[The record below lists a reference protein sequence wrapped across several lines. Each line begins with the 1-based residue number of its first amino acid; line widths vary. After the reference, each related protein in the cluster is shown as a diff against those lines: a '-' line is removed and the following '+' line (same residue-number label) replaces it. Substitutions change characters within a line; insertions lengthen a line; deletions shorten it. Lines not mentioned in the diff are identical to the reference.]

1 MKKYLTENGY
11 YEIMNSQDNK
21 DNKDLGITVFF
32 GFVFMLVCV
41 GFVLWVAL
49 KIF

>member
-11 YEIMNSQDNK
+11 YEIMNSLDNK
-21 DNKDLGITVFF
+21 NLGITVFL
-32 GFVFMLVCV
+32 GFVFLLVCV